1 MQLQI
6 NIDLIL
12 FTEQEFLDIIRPDLD
27 NINFETF
34 VLRNLK
40 ISHNLETSKQQTDA
54 ENFNYC
60 KVSKFSDAR
69 KLWCNLPKI
78 LEKRPNLSIFR
89 QKDANEIANSE
100 DPDQTAPLGEVW
112 SGSALFAQTYLSENF
127 GSLWYNKMYL
137 PRA

>member
-1 MQLQI
+1 MFENDVTMKSHVMGNEILASSMGINGEVVLQLQI
-6 NIDLIL
+6 DIDLIL

-78 LEKRPNLSIFR
+78 LERRPNLRVFC
-89 QKDANEIANSE
+89 QKRC
-100 DPDQTAPLGEVW
+100 
-112 SGSALFAQTYLSENF
+112 
-127 GSLWYNKMYL
+127 K
-137 PRA
+137 